1 SLRTPSLFELLL
13 LTSLGLARNREPCDS
28 TRMAVTE
35 ADNPL
40 LGEITCGTLLQKLQ
54 EIWDEV
60 GESDEER
67 DKLLLQIEEECL
79 NVYKKKVELAAK
91 SRAELLQTLSDAN
104 VELSNLIAAL
114 GDKSYIGIPD
124 KTSGTIKE
132 QLSAIAPAL
141 EQLWQQK
148 EERLREFSGVQ
159 SQIQKICEEIAGG
172 LSNGP
177 LVVDESDLS
186 LKRLDDYK
194 SKLQELQ
201 KEKSDRLNKVLE
213 FVSTVHD
220 LCAVL
225 GLDFLTTV
233 TEVHPSLDE
242 ANGVQ
247 NKSISNE
254 TLSTLANTVLT
265 LKEDKN
271 QRLKKLQELA
281 TQLTDLW
288 NLMDTPNEERELFD
302 HVTCH
307 ISASVHEVTVSG
319 ALALDLIEQ
328 AEVEVDRLD
337 KLKASRMKEI
347 AFRKQTELEEIYARA
362 HIEIKPEVVRE
373 RIMSLVDSGN
383 TEPAEL
389 LAQMDGEIAKA
400 KEEAFSRKEILD
412 RVEKWMSACEEESWL
427 EDYNLDQNRYSASRG
442 AHLNLKRAEKAR
454 ILVSKIT
461 AMVDTLVAKTR
472 AWEED
477 KSMSFEYDGVPLLAM
492 LDEYTILRQ
501 EREEE
506 KRRQKEQ
513 KKQQEQPH
521 TDQDTSAFG
530 SKPSP
535 ARPASAKKPVGTRAN
550 GGGSNETPIKR
561 LSMNGNKSKR
571 DSLNKLTSPSN
582 LGAVSKEDAASP
594 VLRSSPRETMSN
606 TNEPAKTLLPYLQRA
621 DELQKHE
628 PLVAYYCR
636 LYAME
641 KGLKIPQSERTK
653 TTNSILMSLIN
664 QLEKDKKSLTLSP
677 DDNMHVEGFALNVF
691 AKADKQDRAG
701 RADLGTAKTFY
712 AANIFFEIL
721 SQFGPVPPDIEQK
734 QKYAAWKAADIRKAI
749 KEGRKPTPGDPVDDE
764 SDLSLPSSGPSGSY
778 DLGAS
783 DTNVPSQHR
792 TEPGPSH
799 DSNDDS
805 GHHHFPEVPQHHLPP
820 PRFHDNS
827 NNNYQTDVPPPPPSS
842 YPSNDLLPPPTGPSD
857 SPYPH
862 PYNHQ
867 SYHQDPPQHM
877 PPPPQNYPSH
887 EPSPNSLPNFQSYP
901 SFSESSLPATPSHFP
916 SHYQNPEPYYSSPHS
931 APAPSSSSFAS
942 APPPSPYSSSNGR
955 VNVPPALDPP
965 AQKYHYDSSY
975 QPGPE
980 KIAEAHKAARF
991 AVGALAFDEIST
1003 AVEHLKKSLELLTNP
1018 SAGH

>member
-1 SLRTPSLFELLL
+1 
-13 LTSLGLARNREPCDS
+13 
-28 TRMAVTE
+28 MAVTE

-461 AMVDTLVAKTR
+461 GNFQESLVYDVVFVQAMVDTLVAKTR

-594 VLRSSPRETMSN
+594 VVASP
-606 TNEPAKTLLPYLQRA
+606 
-621 DELQKHE
+621 
-628 PLVAYYCR
+628 
-636 LYAME
+636 
-641 KGLKIPQSERTK
+641 
-653 TTNSILMSLIN
+653 
-664 QLEKDKKSLTLSP
+664 
-677 DDNMHVEGFALNVF
+677 
-691 AKADKQDRAG
+691 
-701 RADLGTAKTFY
+701 
-712 AANIFFEIL
+712 
-721 SQFGPVPPDIEQK
+721 
-734 QKYAAWKAADIRKAI
+734 
-749 KEGRKPTPGDPVDDE
+749 
-764 SDLSLPSSGPSGSY
+764 
-778 DLGAS
+778 
-783 DTNVPSQHR
+783 
-792 TEPGPSH
+792 
-799 DSNDDS
+799 
-805 GHHHFPEVPQHHLPP
+805 
-820 PRFHDNS
+820 
-827 NNNYQTDVPPPPPSS
+827 
-842 YPSNDLLPPPTGPSD
+842 
-857 SPYPH
+857 
-862 PYNHQ
+862 
-867 SYHQDPPQHM
+867 
-877 PPPPQNYPSH
+877 
-887 EPSPNSLPNFQSYP
+887 
-901 SFSESSLPATPSHFP
+901 
-916 SHYQNPEPYYSSPHS
+916 
-931 APAPSSSSFAS
+931 
-942 APPPSPYSSSNGR
+942 
-955 VNVPPALDPP
+955 
-965 AQKYHYDSSY
+965 
-975 QPGPE
+975 
-980 KIAEAHKAARF
+980 
-991 AVGALAFDEIST
+991 
-1003 AVEHLKKSLELLTNP
+1003 
-1018 SAGH
+1018 